1 MHIGVVRYSS
11 VARGIAE
18 ALGVHPAP
26 DCRIGHGRITLT
38 FRSLGASLWPE
49 EQKSDFAIRVAVIA
63 RSVLAADSRRA
74 VQKRVKRAIVVVYE
88 DAGLLRGCTVES
100 RWVCVVPATPSAEL
114 PPRAYQSVGA
124 GVR

>member
-18 ALGVHPAP
+18 ALGVYPTP

-38 FRSLGASLWPE
+38 FRSVGASRWPE
-49 EQKSDFAIRVAVIA
+49 EQKTDFAIQAAAIA
-63 RSVLAADSRRA
+63 RGVLAADTRGA
-74 VQKRVKRAIVVVYE
+74 VRNRVKRAIVVVYE

-100 RWVCVVPATPSAEL
+100 RWECVVPAIPSPEL
-114 PPRAYQSVGA
+114 PQRAYQSVGA
-124 GVR
+124 GLR